1 MDRTL
6 LKLEIVT
13 GEASISV
20 EDVFDTGF
28 EETTFDLKSGKRI
41 DKNKILLKVGDSI
54 INRKGVTMTLIQLMN
69 NTEIGFEIKY
79 SDILYPFVGSVIYV
93 REGLVAMFLDADE
106 GIVMN
111 CKPLYNLDKSIHEYI
126 KSRFNKFPEIQFG
139 KFICESNSDRY
150 NVALLHNGYSTIEGN
165 STYVNDASFCVK
177 YLMNGGKLEIEEIHC
192 IDETVLPTLYRELFK
207 MVYKV
212 SSGYIDPS
220 IESIISK
227 L

>member
-13 GEASISV
+13 NDSSIGV

-28 EETTFDLKSGKRI
+28 EEIVFNLKNGKRVS
-41 DKNKILLKVGDSI
+41 KNKVLLCVGDSI
-54 INRKGVTMTLIQLMN
+54 INRQGVLMTLKGILN
-69 NTEIGFEIKY
+69 KNEIAFEVEF
-79 SDILYPFVGSVIYV
+79 SNGMYPYVGKVFYV
-93 REGLVAMFLDADE
+93 RDGEVAMYLDADE
-106 GIVMN
+106 IAIIGAPPI
-111 CKPLYNLDKSIHEYI
+111 YNLDKSIPEYI

-139 KFICESNSDRY
+139 KFIYMSDSDRY

-165 STYVNDASFCVK
+165 RTYINNASFCVK